1 MAYLDDDF
9 VRVALAQYLD
19 LKPFNIDMKAELGRD
34 LGLEPLDLV
43 LIVFRL
49 EEFADAEFSVS
60 DLEGVMTVADF
71 DRVVRAWARDASVEE
86 EDDRPAPPVAGES
99 GTHVLGT
106 TIVSGPQAAPSNRKV
121 RAAR

>member
-1 MAYLDDDF
+1 
-9 VRVALAQYLD
+9 LAQYLD

-71 DRVVRAWARDASVEE
+71 DRVVRAWVRDASIEE
-86 EDDRPAPPVAGES
+86 EDDRPAPPVPGES

-106 TIVSGPQAAPSNRKV
+106 TIGGGPQAAPSNTKV

>member
-1 MAYLDDDF
+1 MAYLRDDF

-19 LKPFNIDMKAELGRD
+19 LRPSDIDREAVLGRD

-60 DLEGVMTVADF
+60 DLEGVVTVADF
-71 DRVVRAWARDASVEE
+71 EQVVKGWVRDASI
-86 EDDRPAPPVAGES
+86 DDDDDADAPVDASLS
-99 GTHVLGT
+99 GTHVVGT
-106 TIVSGPQAAPSNRKV
+106 TKV